1 MHSGKHGNDV
11 GSLEPS
17 TVRREQIEEISRSD
31 AGVEAVG
38 VAEVMDPNVLD
49 NVQDEGMAATLAGS
63 NELLGSKGGCTLALS
78 FLTQAISGVVGDV
91 RIVRLVGAAHSVKYD
106 VGGKQALVFRLE
118 EDQSGRAAG
127 VGTKGY
133 GIEYGKD
140 GFAEA
145 NHVVVRGQ
153 ANYGEIAL
161 PRCFVQGDDVRGG
174 RHDGNR
180 RLG

>member
-1 MHSGKHGNDV
+1 MED
-11 GSLEPS
+11 
-17 TVRREQIEEISRSD
+17 ISRSD
-31 AGVEAVG
+31 AGVEAVR
-38 VAEVMDPNVLD
+38 VVEATEPSVLD
-49 NVQDEGMAATLAGS
+49 GVQDEGTAATIAGLD
-63 NELLGSKGGCTLALS
+63 ELLGIEGGCPLALS
-78 FLTQAISGVVGDV
+78 FIAQAISSIVGDV